1 MQIGNLKDGRHEVY
15 KTQQQF
21 ISKNNSKMNNSQIYS
36 GGATIESYRRKIKK
50 LEKQL

>member
-1 MQIGNLKDGRHEVY
+1 MQISNFKDGRHEVY

-21 ISKNNSKMNNSQIYS
+21 ISKNNSKIYS